1 MLRKKLRNERMLSFG
16 EQCKLKKEGAGS
28 LREGRG
34 ARARVLTNQGSLHAQ
49 AAALTATALW
59 ECGYELFL
67 CLTGVDCGGGGSVGR
82 FQGVHNLDR
91 SL

>member
-28 LREGRG
+28 LREGRE

-49 AAALTATALW
+49 AAALSASALW
-59 ECGYELFL
+59 KCVYELFL
-67 CLTGVDCGGGGSVGR
+67 CLTGVDCGA
-82 FQGVHNLDR
+82 GV
-91 SL
+91 SG